1 MKKIANTKF
10 LKCVKIMSVL
20 FLICAVILSGCVEK
34 RQNNMSTKP
43 ASNITPTGNVTPEG
57 NATSGQGTDGK
68 EYIYGTATVETVQVM
83 TLESFPV
90 QIRVVAEG
98 YLPDGCTEINEI
110 KTERA
115 DNNFNINISTK
126 RPKDAICT
134 QAIVPFNETIPLDV
148 QGLKAGNYTLNVNG
162 VKGSFELAVDNILDE
177 PPSSMPPRQKIVTE
191 ADNGKNISL
200 KNGDTFYLRLKENPA
215 TGYSWQLNLSQG
227 LNNVSEKY
235 YPPEHSKESQ
245 QPLVGA
251 GGVHIWEIKVVTE
264 GSQQVKGIYKRPWE
278 NTTGTEDSFTLNVE
292 VV

>member
-1 MKKIANTKF
+1 MKKIANTKL
-10 LKCVKIMSVL
+10 LKCVKILSVL

-34 RQNNMSTKP
+34 GQNNMSTKP
-43 ASNITPTGNVTPEG
+43 ANNITPTGNVSPEG

-68 EYIYGTATVETVQVM
+68 EYIYNTATVKTVQVM

-90 QIRVVAEG
+90 QIKVVAEG

-115 DNNFNINISTK
+115 DNNFNVNISTK

-134 QAIVPFNETIPLDV
+134 QEIVPFNETIPLDV
-148 QGLKAGNYTLNVNG
+148 QGLKAGNYTINVNG

-177 PPSSMPPRQKIVTE
+177 PPSSKPPRQKVVTE
-191 ADNGKNISL
+191 ADNGINISL
-200 KNGDTFYLRLKENPA
+200 KNGDTFYLRLKENPT

-235 YPPEHSKESQ
+235 YPPEPSKESQ

-251 GGVHIWEIKVVTE
+251 GGVHIWEIKVMTE
-264 GSQQVKGIYKRPWE
+264 GSQQVKGTYKRPWE
-278 NTTGTEDSFTLNVE
+278 NTTGTEDSFTLNV
-292 VV
+292 VVV

>member
-1 MKKIANTKF
+1 MKKLANNNF
-10 LKCVKIMSVL
+10 LKYVKIISIL

-34 RQNNMSTKP
+34 GQNNTNTKP
-43 ASNITPTGNVTPEG
+43 AGNTTG
-57 NATSGQGTDGK
+57 GQATDGK
-68 EYIYGTATVETVQVM
+68 EYIYGTANVETVQAM

-110 KTERA
+110 KTEREE
-115 DNNFNINISTK
+115 NNFNINISTK

-134 QAIVPFNETIPLDV
+134 QEIIPFNETIPLDV
-148 QGLKAGNYTLNVNG
+148 QGLKAGNYTINVNG

-177 PPSSMPPRQKIVTE
+177 PPSSMPPRQRVVTE
-191 ADNGKNISL
+191 ADNGINISL
-200 KNGDTFYLRLKENPA
+200 KNGDTFYLRLKENPT

-235 YPPEHSKESQ
+235 YPPEPSKESQ
-245 QPLVGA
+245 QSLVGA
-251 GGVHIWEIKVVTE
+251 GGVHIWEIKAVTE
-264 GSQQVKGIYKRPWE
+264 GSQRVKGIYKRPWE
-278 NTTGTEDSFTLNVE
+278 STTGTEDNFTLNVG

>member
-34 RQNNMSTKP
+34 GQNNMSTKP
-43 ASNITPTGNVTPEG
+43 ASNITPTGKVSPEG

-90 QIRVVAEG
+90 QIHVVAEG

-115 DNNFNINISTK
+115 DNNFNVNISTK

-177 PPSSMPPRQKIVTE
+177 PPSSMPPRQRVVTE

-200 KNGDTFYLRLKENPA
+200 KNGDTFYLRLKENPT

-235 YPPEHSKESQ
+235 YPPEPSKESQ